1 MEPLDG
7 AVLIVTTD
15 HLAVRGL
22 PDESRKEHTHLTAQA
37 IGLRLLGGRGVDGS
51 ETDLFL
57 LLLLRALGFRALYNL
72 RLRGF
77 DHLALLSVLINL
89 RRQFGDRVVHKSRDA
104 LGQLHLFLGER
115 DRLVGFAFES
125 EEQRVLDEELF
136 DVVRIYT
143 VRKGT
148 SAYCSTSRGHL
159 PFPGVLISVLRFQK
173 EAMCISMVNTE

>member
-22 PDESRKEHTHLTAQA
+22 PDESGKEHTHLTAQA

-57 LLLLRALGFRALYNL
+57 LLLLRALGF
-72 RLRGF
+72 

-104 LGQLHLFLGER
+104 LGQLHLFLGKR

-136 DVVRIYT
+136 DVVRVCT

-159 PFPGVLISVLRFQK
+159 PFPGVPISVLRFQK